1 MRHTEQGRMKHLH
14 TLPQR
19 LRLFFWCAALT
30 AAICLITVP
39 GAAQATGAGQPG
51 VPWAQELTKDP
62 ALRAEFGQ
70 LMEKLRQGVQLPL
83 PRGESRLLP
92 WLPESTI
99 FYAAFP
105 NYGDASHQV
114 LTIFRQELQQSAVLR
129 AWWQQG
135 AMAAVGPKVEDSLE
149 NVYQLSQFL
158 GDEIVVSVAP
168 EGRQGPSLLVL
179 AEVKKPGL
187 KDFLQQMAKHLATN
201 SNPPF
206 RVYDLQELA
215 TAKDF
220 FPPQQP
226 VILVR
231 PDLMVATLDFGQLR
245 ISNAGLNRDNRA
257 FVTSPF
263 GQRVAQTYE
272 GGATVVG
279 AIDLQ
284 RLLKQIPPGT
294 GENQAMFKRTGFAD
308 MKYLVWDHK
317 TVSGQSAS
325 QMELSFTGPRHG
337 IAAWLAA
344 PGPMGSLD
352 FVSPKPVVIGSVL
365 LKNPAQI
372 FDDIKDLSSVSSPK
386 VSNPQAFATIT
397 QMETAL
403 KLSLKEDLLRRLGG
417 EVTLEVDSIEPT
429 NPVWKVIL
437 QVNDPDHLQA
447 TLNTLLTAMHLTT
460 QPSRAEDGVTYHSL
474 RIPSAKKVF
483 EIAYA
488 FVDGYLVIGSGGGSG
503 RETVAEAVRLHRSGE
518 SFAKSQTLLASL
530 PPGHGSEVSGLLYEN
545 PTALAA
551 LNMRRIFPEMAESL
565 SHSAAETTPVMIY
578 AYGEESAIREVSK
591 SGGFDAG
598 MVLAGAAIA
607 VPNLLRARVAA
618 NESSAVA
625 TIRTA
630 NTAQVAYSVTYP
642 QRGFARD
649 FATLGPG
656 PGGASTPSADHASL
670 IDATLGNASC
680 TAGAWCTKSGFQ
692 FSITAVCQKQR
703 CGQFVVVG
711 TPVSSRTGTRSFC
724 STTDAV
730 IRFKSGDPLTS
741 PVSVLECQT
750 WPPLQ

>member
-1 MRHTEQGRMKHLH
+1 MRHTEQRWRRHVL
-14 TLPQR
+14 TLLQP
-19 LRLFFWCAALT
+19 LRLFFWGAALT
-30 AAICLITVP
+30 AAICLITEP
-39 GAAQATGAGQPG
+39 GAAQATGAAQAGM
-51 VPWAQELTKDP
+51 PWVQELTKDP

-70 LMEKLRQGVQLPL
+70 LMEKLRHGVQFPL

-92 WLPESTI
+92 VLPESTI

-105 NYGDASHQV
+105 NYGDAFHQV
-114 LTIFRQELQQSAVLR
+114 LAIFQQELQHSPVLR
-129 AWWQQG
+129 AWWQNG
-135 AMAAVGPKVEDSLE
+135 AMAAMGPKVEDSLE

-158 GDEIVVSVAP
+158 GDEIVVSVAT
-168 EGRQGPSLLVL
+168 EGRQGPSFLIL

-187 KDFLQQMAKHLATN
+187 KVFLQQMAKHLATN

-206 RVYDLQELA
+206 RVYDVQELA
-215 TAKDF
+215 TAKDT

-226 VILVR
+226 VVLVR
-231 PDLMVATLDFGQLR
+231 PDLVVATLDFGQLR
-245 ISNAGLNRDNRA
+245 ISNAGLNRNNRE
-257 FVTSPF
+257 FVSSAF

-279 AIDLQ
+279 GIDLQ

-294 GENQAMFKRTGFAD
+294 AQNQAMFKRTGFAD

-317 TVSGQSAS
+317 AVSGQSAS

-337 IAAWLAA
+337 IAGWLAA

-372 FDDIKDLSSVSSPK
+372 FDEIKDLSS

-397 QMETAL
+397 QMEAAF
-403 KLSLKEDLLRRLGG
+403 KLSLREDLLRRLGG
-417 EVTLEVDSIEPT
+417 EITLEVDSVEPT

-437 QVNDPDHLQA
+437 QVNDPEHLQA
-447 TLNTLLTAMHLTT
+447 TLDTLLAAMHLTART
-460 QPSRAEDGVTYHSL
+460 SPVEDGVTYHSL
-474 RIPSAKKVF
+474 RIPSGKKVI

-488 FVDGYLVIGSGGGSG
+488 FVDGYMVIGSG
-503 RETVAEAVRLHRSGE
+503 RETVAEAVQLHRSGE
-518 SFAKSQTLLASL
+518 SFAKSKTLLASL

-545 PTALAA
+545 PAALAA

-565 SHSAAETTPVMIY
+565 SHTTEETAPVMIY
-578 AYGEESAIREVSK
+578 AYGEESALREVSK

-598 MVLAGAAIA
+598 LVLAGAAIA
-607 VPNLLRARVAA
+607 VPNLLRARIAA

-630 NTAQVAYSVTYP
+630 NTAQVSYSSIYP

-649 FATLGPG
+649 LATLGPD
-656 PGGASTPSADHASL
+656 PGGAGTSSAEHASL

-703 CGQFVVVG
+703 CEEFVVVG
-711 TPVSSRTGTRSFC
+711 TPVSSSTGTRSFC
-724 STTDAV
+724 STSDAV
-730 IRFKSGDPLTS
+730 VRYKPGDPLSS
-741 PVSVLECQT
+741 PVSVSECQR
-750 WPPLQ
+750 WSPLR